1 MARINKIQKYAALW
15 LNSQGWDSP
24 KIANELSLTD
34 SQVKNVVD
42 SPSTTPQ
49 ASIKTVSS
57 PMGKSPSKN
66 LMINESAG
74 GTRKVSIMTKE
85 ASAMNDDLKKSAP
98 PEGRKNQKGIFRPF
112 NN

>member
-1 MARINKIQKYAALW
+1 MARINKVQKYAALW
-15 LNSQGWDSP
+15 LNSQGWDLP
-24 KIANELSLTD
+24 RIANELSLTD
-34 SQVKNVVD
+34 NQVKNVVD
-42 SPSTTPQ
+42 NPSTTPQ

-74 GTRKVSIMTKE
+74 KTRKVSIMTKE
-85 ASAMNDDLKKSAP
+85 ASSMNDDLKKANT
-98 PEGRKNQKGIFRPF
+98 PEVRKNQKGIFRPF